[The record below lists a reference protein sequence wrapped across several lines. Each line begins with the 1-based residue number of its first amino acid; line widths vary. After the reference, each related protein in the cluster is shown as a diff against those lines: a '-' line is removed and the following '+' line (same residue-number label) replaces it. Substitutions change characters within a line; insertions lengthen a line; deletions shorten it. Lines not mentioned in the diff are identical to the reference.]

1 MKLPREDFERGF
13 IYMGK
18 EFCICKWKW
27 LKIMQFS
34 LEKKIILLTSV
45 SILKKTKE
53 SEAIGSI

>member
-1 MKLPREDFERGF
+1 MKLPREDFKRGF

-34 LEKKIILLTSV
+34 LEKKDH
-45 SILKKTKE
+45 SIDKRKYFKE
-53 SEAIGSI
+53 NQRI